1 MRSRPHSRAAAANS
15 RAPRRSSA
23 SKPPAT
29 PSEWTRKYAVVTPS
43 SARRMASRS
52 ATSPSFR
59 VSGRTVCPRRAS
71 SSARCE
77 PTWPLAPVTAIVC
90 RFLAVSVHVLS
101 ISAGWVSNVPD
112 REPEEH
118 AEEDVARRRRC
129 EGARA
134 REDRR
139 PGAALHLRV
148 KPVDHRDA
156 GPEQRVLDDRRSH
169 AGLHAPPAEALE
181 EIAEGRPA
189 ARVRCEVRE
198 PFVLAARDERAE
210 ELGVGVRRVEGV
222 LQDRVAGL
230 PEGRGERSGDGAS
243 ETHGAGLGELLA

>member
-1 MRSRPHSRAAAANS
+1 MRSRPHPPPPAANS

-29 PSEWTRKYAVVTPS
+29 PSEWTRKYAAFTPS
-43 SARRMASRS
+43 SARRIAWRS

-59 VSGRTVCPRRAS
+59 VSGRTVCPRRAG
-71 SSARCE
+71 SSARGE
-77 PTWPLAPVTAIVC
+77 PTWPLAPVTAI
-90 RFLAVSVHVLS
+90 LAVLS
-101 ISAGWVSNVPD
+101 MFCPFPARWVSNVPD

-134 REDRR
+134 REERR
-139 PGAALHLRV
+139 PGGALHLPG
-148 KPVDHRDA
+148 KPADHRAA
-156 GPEQRVLDDRRSH
+156 GPEPCVLDDRRSH

-189 ARVRCEVRE
+189 
-198 PFVLAARDERAE
+198 
-210 ELGVGVRRVEGV
+210 
-222 LQDRVAGL
+222 
-230 PEGRGERSGDGAS
+230 
-243 ETHGAGLGELLA
+243 

>member
-15 RAPRRSSA
+15 RAPRGSSA

-29 PSEWTRKYAVVTPS
+29 PSEWTRKYAAFTPS
-43 SARRMASRS
+43 SARRIAWRS

-77 PTWPLAPVTAIVC
+77 PTWPLAPVTAIV
-90 RFLAVSVHVLS
+90 AVLS
-101 ISAGWVSNVPD
+101 IFCPYPASRVSNVPD

-139 PGAALHLRV
+139 PGAVLHLRV

-189 ARVRCEVRE
+189 ARVKKKAEGPPPARGRCEFRE
-198 PFVLAARDERAE
+198 PFVLVARDERAE

-222 LQDRVAGL
+222 LQD
-230 PEGRGERSGDGAS
+230 
-243 ETHGAGLGELLA
+243 